1 VGAWGESS
9 ARRRR
14 QPGRYSA
21 GLPES
26 SPELDGVSGTI
37 VPANRAEL
45 LSGWQRSRLVVTG
58 SLSFVLIHLEA
69 IRDNCPSV
77 DVGKSWSP

>member
-45 LSGWQRSRLVVTG
+45 LSGWQRLPFSRHRLAVVRTT
-58 SLSFVLIHLEA
+58 V
-69 IRDNCPSV
+69 RV
-77 DVGKSWSP
+77 